1 LGNAFP
7 GTAES
12 NRRTVT
18 VLNVVVVLGLGIC
31 CFPIS
36 LLLMPNVEQPRSQ
49 ARLAQAYNDVRRLH
63 DDLHE
68 IPPDRRETQEVDP
81 WGQPYRIVFVDAA
94 VVRVM
99 SLGPNQV
106 SPEST
111 FDTDDIYSD
120 MSTSPTASYE
130 RRTRF
135 RLSVAVG
142 AAVSVWLL
150 LSAACLRF
158 RQGKS

>member
-1 LGNAFP
+1 MGNTPP
-7 GTAES
+7 GTTES
-12 NRRTVT
+12 HCRTVT
-18 VLNVVVVLGLGIC
+18 VLNVVGVLGLGIC
-31 CFPIS
+31 CFPIV

-49 ARLAQAYNDVRRLH
+49 ARLAQAYRDVRRLNN
-63 DDLHE
+63 DLHE

-81 WGQPYRIVFVDAA
+81 WGQPYRFVFADD
-94 VVRVM
+94 VVVGVM

-120 MSTSPTASYE
+120 MSTSPTAPYE

-135 RLSVAVG
+135 GLSVAVG

-150 LSAACLRF
+150 LAAGWLRY
-158 RQGKS
+158 RQG

>member
-1 LGNAFP
+1 
-7 GTAES
+7 
-12 NRRTVT
+12 
-18 VLNVVVVLGLGIC
+18 
-31 CFPIS
+31 
-36 LLLMPNVEQPRSQ
+36 MPNVERPRSQ
-49 ARLAQAYNDVRRLH
+49 ARLAQAYKDVRRLH
-63 DDLHE
+63 NDLHE

-81 WGQPYRIVFVDAA
+81 WGQPYWIVLVDDA

-106 SPEST
+106 SPDSA

-120 MSTSPTASYE
+120 MSISPTAPYE
-130 RRTRF
+130 RRTSF

-150 LSAACLRF
+150 LSAAWLRF